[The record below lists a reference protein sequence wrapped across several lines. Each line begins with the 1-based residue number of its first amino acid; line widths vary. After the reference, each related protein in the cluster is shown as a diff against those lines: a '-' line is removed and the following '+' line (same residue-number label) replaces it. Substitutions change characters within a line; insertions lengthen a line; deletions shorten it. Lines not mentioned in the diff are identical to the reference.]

1 MTRRGRVA
9 AVVPAAGRGSRLGG
23 DRKQFRM
30 LGDAPLLVQTLRML
44 ERHAEIDH
52 YCVALPASAAGI
64 PCRDELHKLRA
75 VVKGGATRSISVA
88 KALAGTDAD
97 LILVHDAVRPFVEP
111 ALVSSVIALAR
122 RFGAA
127 ALALPVADTVRYGD
141 SGCFARAV
149 SREDLFRM
157 QTPQGFRRPL
167 LEAALG
173 AGGEATDEVE
183 PVMNMGHAVHIVH
196 GSAWNFKITTPED
209 WALARALWPR
219 WQEEHP
225 CA

>member
-1 MTRRGRVA
+1 MARCGRVA
-9 AVVPAAGRGSRLGG
+9 AVVPAAGRGRRLGG

-52 YCVALPASAAGI
+52 YCVALPASATAI
-64 PCRDELHKLRA
+64 PFRDGLHKLRA

-111 ALVSSVIALAR
+111 ALVSSVIAAAR

-127 ALALPVADTVRYGD
+127 ALALPVADTVRYGN

-167 LEAALG
+167 LEAALE
-173 AGGEATDEVE
+173 AGGETTDEVE
-183 PVMNMGHAVHIVH
+183 PVVNMGHAVHIVR

-209 WALARALWPR
+209 WELARALWPK